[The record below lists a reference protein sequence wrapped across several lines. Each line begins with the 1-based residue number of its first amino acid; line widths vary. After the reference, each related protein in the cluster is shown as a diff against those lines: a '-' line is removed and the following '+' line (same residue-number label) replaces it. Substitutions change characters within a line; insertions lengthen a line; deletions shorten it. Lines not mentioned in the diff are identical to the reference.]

1 MLYVGGGRA
10 RVLSVSSTEVEVSPR
25 PCFGL
30 IKYLLCF
37 AQLKLIVKVGT
48 SPIQHFTAGR
58 N

>member
-1 MLYVGGGRA
+1 MGGGRA

-30 IKYLLCF
+30 IKYLLCL